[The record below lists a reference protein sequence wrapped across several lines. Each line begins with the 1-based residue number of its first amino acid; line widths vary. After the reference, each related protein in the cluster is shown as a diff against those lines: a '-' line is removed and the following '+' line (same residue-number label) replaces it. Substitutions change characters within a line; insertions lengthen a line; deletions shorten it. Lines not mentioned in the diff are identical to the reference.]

1 MSDINKLLNALKE
14 NEFIKSFNPSEADI
28 VDFFGGSSKSIA
40 KPIANSLEET
50 FSGPFDIDDSVIA
63 GSQYLMQNPFM
74 RLLSKPLRMGMDG
87 LMLLADPKWSIMNN
101 KTGLTK
107 DALILNY
114 LFGDDEESN
123 VDEELDNYEQY
134 K

>member
-1 MSDINKLLNALKE
+1 MEGTISKNHEDKLRDIFYDPDEPMSRGFKDHPSAALSTLSLINPIGRILT
-14 NEFIKSFNPSEADI
+14 
-28 VDFFGGSSKSIA
+28 
-40 KPIANSLEET
+40 KP
-50 FSGPFDIDDSVIA
+50 
-63 GSQYLMQNPFM
+63 
-74 RLLSKPLRMGMDG
+74 KRMGADFKE
-87 LMLLADPKWSIMNN
+87 LLTDPKWSLKNN
-101 KTGLTK
+101 KIGLTK